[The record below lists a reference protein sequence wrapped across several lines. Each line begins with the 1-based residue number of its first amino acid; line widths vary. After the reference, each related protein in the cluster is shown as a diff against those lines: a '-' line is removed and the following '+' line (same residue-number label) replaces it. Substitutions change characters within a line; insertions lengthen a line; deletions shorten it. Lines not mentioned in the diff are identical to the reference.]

1 VQSRDPKIVSNS
13 NFSKERMREMK
24 RRELLRQ
31 TAALSLAAAVPFRSE
46 HVGVSD
52 KAPTAPN
59 PLNPPVQG
67 SIPVAFLL
75 SRGAVVIDFC
85 GPWEVFQ
92 DVSIPGRPDQGFELY
107 TVAESLDP
115 IQISGGM
122 KIAPNYTL
130 QTAPPAKVVVI
141 PAQVGDGQVL
151 VDWIRKSAETA
162 DVVMSVCTGAFLLA
176 KTGLLAGKAATTHHD
191 SYRGFERLFHDI
203 QLKRGARFV
212 EEGNLATAGGLS
224 SGMDLALRVVERYFG
239 REVAK
244 HTAYQLEYQGQGWM
258 DAKSN
263 SIYAKVGTEA
273 DKGPYCL
280 VCGMDVDPKTA
291 PHSVYKGKTYYF
303 CMPSHKEKFD
313 ENPAQFVK
321 TS

>member
-1 VQSRDPKIVSNS
+1 
-13 NFSKERMREMK
+13 MK

-31 TAALSLAAAVPFRSE
+31 TAALSLVAAVPFRSTSTS
-46 HVGVSD
+46 VSD
-52 KAPTAPN
+52 KASTAPN
-59 PLNPPVQG
+59 PLKPPVQG

-75 SRGAVVIDFC
+75 SQGAVVIDFC

-92 DVSIPGRPDQGFELY
+92 DVTIPGHPDQGFQLY
-107 TVAESLDP
+107 TVAESLEP
-115 IQISGGM
+115 IQTSGGM
-122 KIAPNYTL
+122 KITPNYTL
-130 QTAPPAKVVVI
+130 QTAPAPKVVVI
-141 PAQVGDGQVL
+141 PAQEGDGQAL

-191 SYRGFERLFHDI
+191 AYRGFAHLFQDI
-203 QLKRGARFV
+203 QLKRGVRFV

-224 SGMDLALRVVERYFG
+224 SGIDLALRVVERYFD
-239 REVAK
+239 REIAK
-244 HTAYQLEYQGQGWM
+244 QTAYQMEYQGRGWM
-258 DAKSN
+258 DANSN

-273 DKGPYCL
+273 DNSPYCS
-280 VCGMDVDPKTA
+280 VCGMDVDPKTS
-291 PHSVYKGKTYYF
+291 PSSVYKGKTYYF

-313 ENPAQFVK
+313 ESPEKFVK

>member
-1 VQSRDPKIVSNS
+1 
-13 NFSKERMREMK
+13 MK

-31 TAALSLAAAVPFRSE
+31 TAALSLVAAVPFRSTPMS
-46 HVGVSD
+46 VSD

-59 PLNPPVQG
+59 PLKPPVQG
-67 SIPVAFLL
+67 SIPVAFVL
-75 SRGAVVIDFC
+75 SQGAAVIDFC

-92 DVSIPGRPDQGFELY
+92 DVTIPGRPDQGFQLY

-115 IQISGGM
+115 IQTSGGM
-122 KIAPNYTL
+122 KITPNYTL
-130 QTAPPAKVVVI
+130 QTAPAPKVVVI
-141 PAQVGDGQVL
+141 PAQEGNGQAL

-191 SYRGFERLFHDI
+191 AYRGFTRLYQDI

-212 EEGNLATAGGLS
+212 EEGNLATAVGLS
-224 SGMDLALRVVERYFG
+224 SGIDLALRVVERYFG
-239 REVAK
+239 REVATR
-244 HTAYQLEYQGQGWM
+244 TAYYMEYQGQGWM
-258 DAKSN
+258 SENSN

-280 VCGMDVDPKTA
+280 VCGMDVDPKTS
-291 PHSVYKGKTYYF
+291 PSSVYKGKTYYF

-313 ENPAQFVK
+313 GNPEQFVK
-321 TS
+321 IS

>member
-1 VQSRDPKIVSNS
+1 
-13 NFSKERMREMK
+13 MK

-31 TAALSLAAAVPFRSE
+31 TAALGLVAAIPFRSTPRS
-46 HVGVSD
+46 VSD
-52 KAPTAPN
+52 KVPTAPN
-59 PLNPPVQG
+59 PLKPPVQG

-75 SRGAVVIDFC
+75 SQGAVVIDFC

-92 DVSIPGRPDQGFELY
+92 DVTIPGRPDQGFELY

-115 IQISGGM
+115 IQTSGGM
-122 KIAPNYTL
+122 KITPNYTL
-130 QTAPPAKVVVI
+130 QNAPTPKVVVI
-141 PAQVGDGQVL
+141 PAQEGDGQVL

-162 DVVMSVCTGAFLLA
+162 DVVMSVCSGAFLLA
-176 KTGLLAGKAATTHHD
+176 KTGLLAGKAATTHHGA
-191 SYRGFERLFHDI
+191 YRGFTRLYPDI

-224 SGMDLALRVVERYFG
+224 SGIDLALRVVERYFG

-244 HTAYQLEYQGQGWM
+244 QTAYQMEYQGRGWM
-258 DAKSN
+258 DANSN
-263 SIYAKVGTEA
+263 SIYANVGTEA
-273 DKGPYCL
+273 DTNSYCL

-291 PHSVYKGKTYYF
+291 PSSVYKGKTYYF

-313 ENPAQFVK
+313 ETPERFVK